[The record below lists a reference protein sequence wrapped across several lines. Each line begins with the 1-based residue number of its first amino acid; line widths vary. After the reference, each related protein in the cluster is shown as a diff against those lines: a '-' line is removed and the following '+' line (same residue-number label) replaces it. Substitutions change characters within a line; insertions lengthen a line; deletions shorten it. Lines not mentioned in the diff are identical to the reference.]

1 MPTLVTASLIA
12 APLISGGVSRLGV
25 KYVVAP
31 GWHIYWENP
40 GETGIPTTIDL
51 TLPEGFTAG
60 PVHYPGPETFMMP
73 GDLTNYGYEGEVVI
87 LADLTTPAAPVSLSG
102 DGAIAAETRWLAC
115 RAEQCV
121 PGSAALSLSLAD
133 LPAEDET
140 AEFFHHL
147 PGPLPDTATQL
158 TDGLTTT
165 ITLTGPQAGEVY
177 PDLALERVLA
187 AHSVTPSS
195 DGLSVVLTLKET
207 PPVGAAVVIR
217 VEQPTGEAHYRVVLG
232 G

>member
-12 APLISGGVSRLGV
+12 APLVSGGVSRLGV

-51 TLPEGFTAG
+51 TLPEGFTVG
-60 PVHYPGPETFMMP
+60 PAHYPGPETFMMP

-87 LADLTTPAAPVSLSG
+87 LAELTAPAAPVLSG
-102 DGAIAAETRWLAC
+102 DSEIAAETRWLVC

-121 PGSAALSLSLAD
+121 PGSASLSLSLAD
-133 LPAEDET
+133 LPAEDQTE
-140 AEFFHHL
+140 AFLSHL
-147 PGPLPDTATQL
+147 PSPLPANAASL

-165 ITLTGPQAGEVY
+165 ITLTGPQAGEIY
-177 PDLALERVLA
+177 PDLALEAVLA
-187 AHSVTPSS
+187 EKSVTPGP
-195 DGLSVVLTLKET
+195 DGLSVKLTLRE
-207 PPVGAAVVIR
+207 PAPAGAAAVIR

-232 G
+232 E